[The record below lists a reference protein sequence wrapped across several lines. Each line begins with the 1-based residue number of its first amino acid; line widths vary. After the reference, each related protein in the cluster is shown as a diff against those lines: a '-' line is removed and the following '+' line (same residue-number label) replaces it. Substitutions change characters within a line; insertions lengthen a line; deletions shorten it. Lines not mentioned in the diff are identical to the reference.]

1 MTMDA
6 VLATIIAGGQ
16 AQIQLNRK
24 VDKNLWKYCTMTFGG
39 DYSGLYIFSLFCSP
53 ST

>member
-1 MTMDA
+1 MVSILVYYGLPPMTMDA

-24 VDKNLWKYCTMTFGG
+24 VDKNL
-39 DYSGLYIFSLFCSP
+39 
-53 ST
+53 